1 MCRELPRIRLLL
13 KNGLLPTMQTL
24 RTTKVKL
31 TGSLWPGGV
40 VRKISSESLRSTKIL
55 PLRLALFESVLERH
69 PALSES
75 LPDEGEY
82 TASCFNS

>member
-1 MCRELPRIRLLL
+1 MCRELPRIKLLL

-40 VRKISSESLRSTKIL
+40 VRKISSEPLRSITL